1 MARWRLTIVWLL
13 GVWLF
18 GATLLV
24 GVALAH
30 EPSQPAKPDQ
40 AGASSVPLYDDL
52 GNLSYPITT
61 HHELAQRYFDQGLR
75 LTYAFNHGEA
85 LRAFREAQQH
95 APECAMC
102 YWGEAL
108 VLGPNINAPMDAAA
122 IKPAVA
128 ALAKAQQLAA
138 QTTPREQALIQAL
151 AKRYADDP
159 KADRAA
165 LNRAYAD
172 AMAEVANRFPED
184 QEIAVFYIDAIMNV
198 SPWDYWEADATTPK
212 GQIGEAIQ
220 VAERVLATNPDHPGA
235 IHLYIHL
242 TEASAHPERAERY
255 ADRLAHLMPGAGHL
269 VHMPSHTFFR
279 VGRYHDSAET
289 NKAAVQADEAY
300 LAKAEAEKIYAYGY
314 YPHNIHFVLASA
326 QMAGD
331 RATALEYAKRLENKI
346 PDAFAAQVGWAQA
359 IKTAPY
365 YAHAQLSEPDTI
377 LALPDPGNRFPLVRA
392 MWHYARGVA
401 FAAKG
406 EVDQARGEAA
416 KIAELN
422 HKTDFSY
429 LLEWAVPA
437 PDLLS
442 LARHVIEGRIAQAQD
457 DLEGVIK
464 EFQIAVSIQDSLSY
478 TEPPYWYYPVRQSL
492 GAALLQAG
500 RAEDAERMFEQSL
513 EQFPKSGWSL
523 YGLMKAQQAQGK
535 TDAAKATEQRFQQ
548 AWAGAPEALVLK
560 RL

>member
-1 MARWRLTIVWLL
+1 MASCKTTLIWLL
-13 GVWLF
+13 
-18 GATLLV
+18 GATLLA
-24 GVALAH
+24 GLAQAH
-30 EPSQPAKPDQ
+30 ETSQPAKPDQ
-40 AGASSVPLYDDL
+40 AATASVPLYDDL
-52 GNLSYPITT
+52 GDLSYPITT

-85 LRAFREAQQH
+85 LRAFREAQRH
-95 APECAMC
+95 DPECAMC
-102 YWGEAL
+102 YWGEAF

-122 IKPAVA
+122 IKLAVA
-128 ALAKAQQLAA
+128 AIAKAQQLASQA
-138 QTTPREQALIQAL
+138 TPREQALIQAL

-172 AMAEVANRFPED
+172 AMAEAANRFPED
-184 QEIAVFYIDAIMNV
+184 QDIAVLYVDAIMNV

-242 TEASAHPERAERY
+242 TEASAHPERAEPY
-255 ADRLAHLMPGAGHL
+255 ADRLVHLMPGAGHL

-279 VGRYHDSAET
+279 IGRYHDSAET

-300 LAKAEAEKIYAYGY
+300 LAKAKAEEIYAYGY
-314 YPHNIHFVLASA
+314 YPHNIHFVLTSA
-326 QMAGD
+326 QLAGD
-331 RATALEYAKRLENKI
+331 RSTALEYAKRLENKI
-346 PDAFAAQVGWAQA
+346 PDAFAEQVGWAQA

-365 YAHAQLSEPDTI
+365 YAHAQLSEPATV
-377 LALPDPGNRFPLVRA
+377 LALPDPGTRFPLVQA

-401 FAAKG
+401 FATQG
-406 EVDQARGEAA
+406 EVAQARGEAA

-422 HKTDFSY
+422 QKTDFSY
-429 LLEWAVPA
+429 LLAWAVPA

-442 LARHVIEGRIAQAQD
+442 LARHVIEGRIAQAQG
-457 DLEGVIK
+457 DLAGAIK
-464 EFQIAVSIQDSLSY
+464 EFQIAVSIQESLSY
-478 TEPPYWYYPVRQSL
+478 MEPPYWYYPVHQSL
-492 GAALLQAG
+492 GAALLEAG
-500 RAEDAERMFEQSL
+500 RAEEAERMFEKSL
-513 EQFPKSGWSL
+513 EQFPKSGWAL
-523 YGLMKAQQAQGK
+523 YGLMKAQQAQSK
-535 TDAAKATEQRFQQ
+535 TEAAKATEQRFKQ
-548 AWAGAPEALVLK
+548 AWTGTPDALDLK